1 MKNNRRMLKI
11 FYDIWFW
18 FSIIC
23 TAFIFIIFSVSGASF
38 GILNIGT
45 RVVSIVILVLLFAMI
60 VVFKCIFR
68 YFVYCFIDI
77 AENYETISNNTTAI
91 ANNNINGGENIHK
104 EENVDKMI
112 QNAFKK
118 HEENSR
124 ANN

>member
-1 MKNNRRMLKI
+1 
-11 FYDIWFW
+11 
-18 FSIIC
+18 
-23 TAFIFIIFSVSGASF
+23 
-38 GILNIGT
+38 
-45 RVVSIVILVLLFAMI
+45 MI